1 MRSASTGWWR
11 HMGRGSTWY
20 LVLGSWSVP
29 SPWSPV
35 RRHAGHASQDRILK
49 RGRRT
54 SDQGRTKHQV
64 LSTKYQ
70 VALCIGLSIA
80 LWTPPTAAQCAM
92 CRRALESPEGQ
103 QMVTAFRSGILILLA
118 APFILFGLIATL
130 VVRMQSASA

>member
-29 SPWSPV
+29 SPWSLV

-54 SDQGRTKHQV
+54 SDQGP
-64 LSTKYQ
+64 STKYQ
-70 VALCIGLSIA
+70 VPS
-80 LWTPPTAAQCAM
+80 
-92 CRRALESPEGQ
+92 RALYRVVNCALDPASGGTVCDVPPRAG
-103 QMVTAFRSGILILLA
+103 VAGRSANG
-118 APFILFGLIATL
+118 GG
-130 VVRMQSASA
+130 V